1 MRPKIEEH
9 DFQFKLKHIKRFL
22 KEKAL
27 VKVVMWF
34 RGREIIHTDL
44 GKAVMERI
52 IEETKDL
59 AKVHTPLVMEG
70 RRMTMV
76 LAPK

>member
-1 MRPKIEEH
+1 
-9 DFQFKLKHIKRFL
+9 
-22 KEKAL
+22 
-27 VKVVMWF
+27 MWF
-34 RGREIIHTDL
+34 RGREIIHADL
-44 GKAVMERI
+44 GKAVMERV

-59 AKVHTPLVMEG
+59 SKVQTPPTMEG